1 MADGNFRSDGGRDPL
16 AELAR
21 LIGQGDASAGG
32 RPREARAPARSSAVA
47 AREADWEADDRFPRP
62 DERRQA
68 APRPSAASRQA
79 ADRAYQDQGF
89 QDQGS
94 QDHGYAA
101 DHGHQSSQSY
111 QNGQS
116 YQSGQGYSD
125 EHDRYQGDHRDYQD
139 AKPVYQDGRHHEQG
153 YQDQGYQDQRYQDQ
167 GYQDQRYQDQ
177 NYQGQNHQGQNHQDR
192 GYADQGYQDQGY
204 QDQGYQDEG
213 YQDQVHEPPA
223 GSRFF
228 SGQAGRFN
236 GFREEP
242 DQGLPRFLE
251 EGAGNLPAA
260 RGLTSYP
267 NPADHH
273 GYDADHQRYADD
285 DEGAAA
291 EDDYQEVRRP
301 RRRTGLLAVMAV
313 FSLVVL
319 GSAGAFG
326 YRAMF
331 GADVLPTLPPIIK
344 ATGGPNKIALD
355 PQAGANNNAAVATT
369 GSTESLVS
377 REEQPVA
384 VDAPRRVVSTVP
396 IAADGQSPMPPGM
409 SGLAPAT
416 TGQIPNRAVASADP
430 PWPAPPPTLPAAAAP
445 AAASP
450 PQATPEPKKIHT
462 VTIRNDQTGAV
473 SDSAA
478 PPAAA
483 RAQSRSNGA
492 PKATASAGGVAP
504 MSIVPG
510 QGDGAAAAAPPRT
523 RTAVASAA
531 PATGGGSYVQVTSRR
546 TEGEAQTEFRALQA
560 KFPSQLNGREAV
572 IRRADLGEKGVFY
585 RALVGPFASADE
597 ALQLCSGLKAAGGN
611 CIVQK

>member
-1 MADGNFRSDGGRDPL
+1 MADGNYRSDGGRDPL

-21 LIGQGDASAGG
+21 LIGQGDALAGG
-32 RPREARAPARSSAVA
+32 RPRETRAPARPSAPA
-47 AREADWEADDRFPRP
+47 AREADWEADDRFPLA

-68 APRPSAASRQA
+68 APRPSAAPRQA
-79 ADRAYQDQGF
+79 VDRAYQDQGF
-89 QDQGS
+89 QDQGF

-101 DHGHQSSQSY
+101 DHGHQNSQSY
-111 QNGQS
+111 QNS
-116 YQSGQGYSD
+116 QGYQNSQDYQNSHGHSD

-139 AKPVYQDGRHHEQG
+139 GRQSHQEQG
-153 YQDQGYQDQRYQDQ
+153 YQEQGYQDQRYQDQ
-167 GYQDQRYQDQ
+167 S
-177 NYQGQNHQGQNHQDR
+177 YQGQSHQDR
-192 GYADQGYQDQGY
+192 GYANQGYQDQGY
-204 QDQGYQDEG
+204 QDQGYQDQG

-242 DQGLPRFLE
+242 DQGLPCFLE
-251 EGAGNLPAA
+251 EGPANLPAA
-260 RGLTSYP
+260 RGLSYP
-267 NPADHH
+267 NPADHQ

-285 DEGAAA
+285 DDGAAA
-291 EDDYQEVRRP
+291 EDDYQEARRP
-301 RRRTGLLAVMAV
+301 RRRTGLLAVMTV
-313 FSLVVL
+313 FGLIVL
-319 GSAGAFG
+319 GTAGAFG

-384 VDAPRRVVSTVP
+384 VDTPRRVVSTVP
-396 IAADGQSPMPPGM
+396 ISADGQSPMPPGM

-416 TGQIPNRAVASADP
+416 TNQIPNRAVASADP
-430 PWPAPPPTLPAAAAP
+430 PWPAPPPTLPAAAAS
-445 AAASP
+445 AAVSP

-473 SDSAA
+473 SDGAA
-478 PPAAA
+478 PPTAAA
-483 RAQSRSNGA
+483 RAQSRSNGT
-492 PKATASAGGVAP
+492 PKTTASVPAGGVAP

-510 QGDGAAAAAPPRT
+510 QGDSAAAAAPPRT
-523 RTAVASAA
+523 RTAVAPAA

-560 KFPSQLNGREAV
+560 KFPSQLNGRDAV